1 MFFSKNLF
9 KIRYR
14 NCSSFTSAVPHS
26 WIQPTCSTGEFTLEG
41 KTIQLPQSFSALLD
55 TIRNEYVL
63 SAEDLKNLQL
73 KYMDSD
79 NDLIILGN
87 EEDFKMFAELVDKKE
102 AKTVLIDLTEQSKII
117 RIITLNKY

>member
-1 MFFSKNLF
+1 MTFSITLDFFSE
-9 KIRYR
+9 I
-14 NCSSFTSAVPHS
+14 
-26 WIQPTCSTGEFTLEG
+26 

-102 AKTVLIDLTEQSKII
+102 AKTVLIDLTEQCTII
-117 RIITLNKY
+117 RSSIVDMKEVTEDKAITNNFVDFLHKIPGGIFF

>member
-1 MFFSKNLF
+1 MTSSITLDFFSE
-9 KIRYR
+9 I
-14 NCSSFTSAVPHS
+14 
-26 WIQPTCSTGEFTLEG
+26 

-102 AKTVLIDLTEQSKII
+102 AKTVLIDLTEQSKIMRSSI
-117 RIITLNKY
+117 VDMKEVTEDKAITNNFVDFLHKIPGGIFF

>member
-1 MFFSKNLF
+1 MTSSITLDFFSE
-9 KIRYR
+9 I
-14 NCSSFTSAVPHS
+14 
-26 WIQPTCSTGEFTLEG
+26 

-87 EEDFKMFAELVDKKE
+87 EEDFKMFAELVDKKQ
-102 AKTVLIDLTEQSKII
+102 AKTVLIDLTEQSKIMRSSI
-117 RIITLNKY
+117 VDMKEVNEDKGIINNFVDFLHKIPGGIFF

>member
-1 MFFSKNLF
+1 MTSSITLDFFSE
-9 KIRYR
+9 I
-14 NCSSFTSAVPHS
+14 
-26 WIQPTCSTGEFTLEG
+26 

-55 TIRNEYVL
+55 TIRNEYAL

-87 EEDFKMFAELVDKKE
+87 EEDFQMFAELVDKKE
-102 AKTVLIDLTEQSKII
+102 AKTVLIDLTEQSKIMRSSI
-117 RIITLNKY
+117 VDMKEVNEDKGIINNFVDFLHKIPGGIFF

>member
-1 MFFSKNLF
+1 MTSSITLDFFSE
-9 KIRYR
+9 I
-14 NCSSFTSAVPHS
+14 
-26 WIQPTCSTGEFTLEG
+26 

-55 TIRNEYVL
+55 TIRNKYVL

-87 EEDFKMFAELVDKKE
+87 EEDFKMFAELVDKKQ
-102 AKTVLIDLTEQSKII
+102 AKTVLIELTEQSKIMRSSI
-117 RIITLNKY
+117 VDMKEVNEDKGIINNFVDFLHKIPGGIFF

>member
-1 MFFSKNLF
+1 MTSSITLDFFSE
-9 KIRYR
+9 I
-14 NCSSFTSAVPHS
+14 
-26 WIQPTCSTGEFTLEG
+26 

-102 AKTVLIDLTEQSKII
+102 AKTVLIDLTEQSKIMRSSI
-117 RIITLNKY
+117 VDMKEVNEDKEIMNNFVDFLHKIPGGIFF

>member
-1 MFFSKNLF
+1 MTSSITLDFFSE
-9 KIRYR
+9 I
-14 NCSSFTSAVPHS
+14 
-26 WIQPTCSTGEFTLEG
+26 

-102 AKTVLIDLTEQSKII
+102 AKTVLIDLTEQSKIMRSSI
-117 RIITLNKY
+117 VDMKEVNEDKGIINNFVDFLHKIPGGIFF

>member
-1 MFFSKNLF
+1 MTSSITLDFFSE
-9 KIRYR
+9 I
-14 NCSSFTSAVPHS
+14 
-26 WIQPTCSTGEFTLEG
+26 

-102 AKTVLIDLTEQSKII
+102 AKTVLIDLTEQSKIMRSSI
-117 RIITLNKY
+117 VDMKEVNEDKGIINNFVDFLHKIPGGIFFE

>member
-1 MFFSKNLF
+1 MTSSITLDFFSE
-9 KIRYR
+9 I
-14 NCSSFTSAVPHS
+14 
-26 WIQPTCSTGEFTLEG
+26 

-102 AKTVLIDLTEQSKII
+102 AKTVLIDLTEQSKIMRSSI
-117 RIITLNKY
+117 VDMKEVNEDKGIINNFVDFLHKIPGGMFFK

>member
-1 MFFSKNLF
+1 MTSSITLDFFSE
-9 KIRYR
+9 I
-14 NCSSFTSAVPHS
+14 
-26 WIQPTCSTGEFTLEG
+26 

-102 AKTVLIDLTEQSKII
+102 AKTVLIDLTEQSKIM
-117 RIITLNKY
+117 RSSIIDMKEVNEDKGIINNFVDFLHKIPGGIFF

>member
-1 MFFSKNLF
+1 MTSSITLDFFSE
-9 KIRYR
+9 I
-14 NCSSFTSAVPHS
+14 
-26 WIQPTCSTGEFTLEG
+26 

-102 AKTVLIDLTEQSKII
+102 AKTVLIDLTEQSKIMRSSI
-117 RIITLNKY
+117 VDMKEVNEDKGIINNFVDFLHKIPGRIFF

>member
-1 MFFSKNLF
+1 MTSSITLDFFSE
-9 KIRYR
+9 I
-14 NCSSFTSAVPHS
+14 
-26 WIQPTCSTGEFTLEG
+26 
-41 KTIQLPQSFSALLD
+41 KTIQLPLSFSSLLGI
-55 TIRNEYVL
+55 IRNEYVL

-102 AKTVLIDLTEQSKII
+102 ARTVLIDLTEQSKIMRSDI
-117 RIITLNKY
+117 VDMKEINEDKGIINNFVDFLHKIPGGMFFK

>member
-1 MFFSKNLF
+1 MTSSITLDFFSE
-9 KIRYR
+9 I
-14 NCSSFTSAVPHS
+14 
-26 WIQPTCSTGEFTLEG
+26 

-55 TIRNEYVL
+55 TIRNKYVL

-87 EEDFKMFAELVDKKE
+87 EEDFKMFAELVDKKQ
-102 AKTVLIDLTEQSKII
+102 AKTVLIDLTEQSKIMRSSI
-117 RIITLNKY
+117 VDMKEVNEDKGIINNFVDFLHKIPGGIFF

>member
-1 MFFSKNLF
+1 MTSSITLDFFSE
-9 KIRYR
+9 I
-14 NCSSFTSAVPHS
+14 
-26 WIQPTCSTGEFTLEG
+26 

-102 AKTVLIDLTEQSKII
+102 AKTVLIDLTEQSKIMRSSI
-117 RIITLNKY
+117 VDMKEVNEDKGIMNNFVDFLHKIPGGIFF

>member
-1 MFFSKNLF
+1 MTSSITLDFFSE
-9 KIRYR
+9 I
-14 NCSSFTSAVPHS
+14 
-26 WIQPTCSTGEFTLEG
+26 

-55 TIRNEYVL
+55 TIRNEYFL

-102 AKTVLIDLTEQSKII
+102 AKTVLIDLTEQSKIMRSSI
-117 RIITLNKY
+117 VDMKEVNEDKGIINNFVDFLHKIPGGIFF

>member
-1 MFFSKNLF
+1 MTSSITLDFFSE
-9 KIRYR
+9 I
-14 NCSSFTSAVPHS
+14 
-26 WIQPTCSTGEFTLEG
+26 

-79 NDLIILGN
+79 NDLIILGK

-102 AKTVLIDLTEQSKII
+102 AKTVLIDLTEQSKIMRSSI
-117 RIITLNKY
+117 VDMKEVNEDKGIINNFVDFLHKIPGGIFF

>member
-1 MFFSKNLF
+1 MTSSITLDCFSE
-9 KIRYR
+9 I
-14 NCSSFTSAVPHS
+14 
-26 WIQPTCSTGEFTLEG
+26 

-102 AKTVLIDLTEQSKII
+102 AKTVLIDLTEQSKIMRSSI
-117 RIITLNKY
+117 VDMKEVNEDKGIINNFVDFLHKIPGGIFF

>member
-1 MFFSKNLF
+1 MTSSITLDFFSE
-9 KIRYR
+9 I
-14 NCSSFTSAVPHS
+14 
-26 WIQPTCSTGEFTLEG
+26 

-117 RIITLNKY
+117 RSSIVDMKEVNEDKGIINNFVDFLHKIPGGIFF

>member
-1 MFFSKNLF
+1 MTSSITLDFFSE
-9 KIRYR
+9 I
-14 NCSSFTSAVPHS
+14 
-26 WIQPTCSTGEFTLEG
+26 

-87 EEDFKMFAELVDKKE
+87 EEDFKMFAELVDKEE
-102 AKTVLIDLTEQSKII
+102 AKTVLIDLTEQSKIMRSSI
-117 RIITLNKY
+117 VDMKEVNEDKGIINNFVDFLHKIPGGIFF

>member
-1 MFFSKNLF
+1 MTSSITLDFFSE
-9 KIRYR
+9 I
-14 NCSSFTSAVPHS
+14 
-26 WIQPTCSTGEFTLEG
+26 

-102 AKTVLIDLTEQSKII
+102 AKTVLTDLTEQSKIMRSSI
-117 RIITLNKY
+117 VDMKEVNEDKGIINNFVDFLHKIPGGIFF

>member
-1 MFFSKNLF
+1 MTSLITLDFFSE
-9 KIRYR
+9 I
-14 NCSSFTSAVPHS
+14 
-26 WIQPTCSTGEFTLEG
+26 

-102 AKTVLIDLTEQSKII
+102 AKTVLIDLTEQSKIMRSSI
-117 RIITLNKY
+117 VDMKEVNEDKGIINNFVDFLHKIPGGIFF

>member
-1 MFFSKNLF
+1 MTSSITLDFFSE
-9 KIRYR
+9 I
-14 NCSSFTSAVPHS
+14 
-26 WIQPTCSTGEFTLEG
+26 

-117 RIITLNKY
+117 RSSIVDMKEVNEDKGIINNFVDFLHKIPRGIFF